1 MTSRPKTIE
10 IILMKQSENILMPTQ
25 EAIATMPVGI
35 PGNDANDVSATGVSP
50 NETFVEFSTTT
61 KHFFDKTES
70 KRGLYLT
77 LSV

>member
-1 MTSRPKTIE
+1 
-10 IILMKQSENILMPTQ
+10 MPTW

-35 PGNDANDVSATGVSP
+35 PGSDANDVSATGVSP

-70 KRGLYLT
+70 KRG
-77 LSV
+77 SVPCGGRGSTDEI